1 MFYKRI
7 ISLVICL
14 LVFAGSFTAAYAK
27 SADGWLKDDLG
38 LLTESDTKTLR
49 AEIRKT
55 AKQAGVNIAVFVC
68 DLGQHTDDSER
79 REFAEEICEVNDFA
93 ATGGAVVFI
102 MDVDPET
109 LDYFDYIY
117 LTGNA
122 YELYQPHI
130 SEIYSDMYD
139 AMDGGGLSAGLSS
152 LVGSL
157 YALAG
162 GGAETEST
170 ESAEPEK
177 PRFSG
182 VLSDLEMK
190 FSSAQQSEL
199 TELLN
204 ETAQTIQC
212 NVGVVITDDL
222 RGKSDR
228 QYAEN
233 FLDNTF
239 GVGSSS
245 IVLLYNDDRSNMNY
259 TDYISANG
267 RGTDLYGNRID
278 DIFDRVYA
286 GSLGVKKDVYPAEDY
301 YESIVF
307 FCRYLSNH
315 TTPGSNSN
323 AYEEDFNISFDSADI
338 DTVAYVFVVPCVFG
352 IIVAFV
358 VTSVVCSKYKKKK
371 PISAAAYLAR
381 SRTKYL
387 LRTDDFVREYT
398 THVHISSSSSGGG
411 HRSGGGGHRSGR
423 SGGGGR
429 RR

>member
-1 MFYKRI
+1 MLYKRI

-14 LVFAGSFTAAYAK
+14 LVFAGTITAAYAK
-27 SADGWLKDDLG
+27 SADGWLKDDPG
-38 LLTESDTKTLR
+38 LLTESDAKALR
-49 AEIRKT
+49 ADIRKT
-55 AKQAGVNIAVFVC
+55 AKQAGVNIAVFVS

-79 REFAEEICEVNDFA
+79 REFAEEVYEVNDFA
-93 ATGGAVVFI
+93 LSGGAVIFI
-102 MDVDPET
+102 MDIDPET
-109 LDYFDYIY
+109 LDYYDYIY
-117 LTGNA
+117 LAGNG

-157 YALAG
+157 YDLAG
-162 GGAETEST
+162 GAGMDSEPAQ
-170 ESAEPEK
+170 PEK

-222 RGKSDR
+222 QGRSDR

-245 IVLLYNDDRSNMNY
+245 IVILYNDDRSNMSY
-259 TDYISANG
+259 TDYITANG

-286 GSLGVKKDVYPAEDY
+286 GSLGVEKDVYPAMDY
-301 YESIVF
+301 YESIVL

-315 TTPGSNSN
+315 TTPADNGN
-323 AYEEDFNISFDSADI
+323 AYNEGFNISFDSADI
-338 DTVAYVFVVPCVFG
+338 DTAAYVFVVPCVFG
-352 IIVAFV
+352 IIAAVI
-358 VTSVVCSKYKKKK
+358 VTNIVCSTYRKKK
-371 PISAAAYLAR
+371 PISAAAYLSR
-381 SRTKYL
+381 DRTKYL
-387 LRTDDFVREYT
+387 LKTDDFVREYT
-398 THVHISSSSSGGG
+398 THVHISSSSSSGGG